1 MDKKIDGRVV
11 IVWLVMIVCVATM
24 SIMAYKGCT
33 HECPAYTGNDTVFI
47 PIKDDQAILEL
58 QRRIDSL
65 ESVKLETTMRHEETD
80 PVDPDSAYLE
90 FLRHVSRHRLR
101 EGVEKRP
108 DHGGGNLP

>member
-1 MDKKIDGRVV
+1 MDKKIDGGIIIACLAV
-11 IVWLVMIVCVATM
+11 IACMAIVFLIGYKCGTSDRDSVMIT
-24 SIMAYKGCT
+24 
-33 HECPAYTGNDTVFI
+33 DTVFM

-90 FLRHVSRHRLR
+90 FLRHVSKHRLR
-101 EGVEKRP
+101 EGGKE
-108 DHGGGNLP
+108 